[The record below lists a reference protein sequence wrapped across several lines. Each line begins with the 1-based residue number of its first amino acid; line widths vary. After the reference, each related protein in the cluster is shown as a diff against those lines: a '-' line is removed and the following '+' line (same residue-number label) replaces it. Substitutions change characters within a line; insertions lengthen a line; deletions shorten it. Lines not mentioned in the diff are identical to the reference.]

1 MTTDLKAV
9 SHVLFNSYDYP
20 KPQVS
25 TYILRQLFG
34 DGALSGYMN
43 SGISLS

>member
-9 SHVLFNSYDYP
+9 SYLMFNSYEYP

-25 TYILRQLFG
+25 TYIIRQLLG
-34 DGALSGYMN
+34 DGGFSWL
-43 SGISLS
+43 

>member
-9 SHVLFNSYDYP
+9 SHVLFNNYDYQ

-25 TYILRQLFG
+25 TYLLRQLFG
-34 DGALSGYMN
+34 DGALSGYIN
-43 SGISLS
+43 CSI